1 MQATTDTTPSRVK
14 LHGEWT
20 MNEAGERL
28 ELLAGELARQLEIEP
43 RPARAGIDLAGMT
56 EVDACGCQLLALFF
70 EKLKGHGISPQLG
83 ETICLLGFAETFGT
97 CGRQAKET
105 R

>member
-1 MQATTDTTPSRVK
+1 
-14 LHGEWT
+14 

-70 EKLKGHGISPQLG
+70 EKLKGHGISPEPCGISPQLG

>member
-1 MQATTDTTPSRVK
+1 
-14 LHGEWT
+14 

-28 ELLAGELARQLEIEP
+28 ELLAGELARQLKAEP
-43 RPARAGIDLAGMT
+43 KPARADIDLAGVV

-70 EKLKGHGISPQLG
+70 EKLKGHGIRPEPCGITPQLG
-83 ETICLLGFAETFGT
+83 ETICLLGYAETFGT